1 MPMGRQPPQRNLCS
15 IGLSSGELAGQLPP
29 HTYNPTPVL
38 RSSQNTGSAQVLAG
52 LAPQT
57 DATGAGREWSCAPSP
72 RFM

>member
-1 MPMGRQPPQRNLCS
+1 MGRQPPQRNLCS

-29 HTYNPTPVL
+29 HIYNPTPVLL
-38 RSSQNTGSAQVLAG
+38 RSSQNTGSARVLAG

-57 DATGAGREWSCAPSP
+57 DATGAGRGWSCTLSP